1 MLSGL
6 PGPSLIPPPASRI
19 LLPPSLRDLLPP
31 FPHPQPWLGFYS
43 PTHTCYKL
51 KCPDNAQLPSTDCMP
66 GSGPSTCHAS
76 LHGLL
81 TATRGEGITIVTE
94 MKAEAQRSKVT
105 PQEESAPG
113 SPAVTPNLRSQPHYS
128 HRCTSIRIGAVFKH
142 HLTVVSLIF
151 FFTLNLF
158 IFNSNKGT

>member
-1 MLSGL
+1 
-6 PGPSLIPPPASRI
+6 
-19 LLPPSLRDLLPP
+19 
-31 FPHPQPWLGFYS
+31 
-43 PTHTCYKL
+43 
-51 KCPDNAQLPSTDCMP
+51 MP

-94 MKAEAQRSKVT
+94 MEAEAQRSKVT

-128 HRCTSIRIGAVFKH
+128 HRYTSIRIGAVFKH